1 MGPLHGLRMVEL
13 AGIGPAPFAAM
24 LLADMGA
31 EIIRIDRP
39 EPAELG
45 LPDPREPKFDVLN
58 RGRRSI
64 AIDLKHAAGRS
75 AALRLIAGADAL
87 LEGFRPGVTERLGL
101 GPDACFAANPRLVYG
116 RVTGFGQ
123 DGPFAQQAGHDI
135 NYIAL
140 SGALSAIG
148 RDGERPAIP
157 LNLVGDFGGGGM
169 VLAFGVLAAVM
180 AAQRDGKGQVVDA
193 AMVDGAAYL
202 MSMIYGFASAGL
214 WHDRRGFNRLDGGA
228 PWYDVYET
236 ADGLHVAVGAI
247 EGRFYAALLR
257 GLGLDAEPLP
267 DQQDRAGWPI
277 LRRRFTVVFRSRK
290 RADWEAIFAGTD
302 ACVTPVLS
310 LSEAPEHPHNI
321 ARRTFHVR
329 DGVTEPAPVPRFS
342 RTPASLGALPRE
354 AGADSRQILA
364 DWGFQQR
371 EIDELVAMRVVNCT
385 GPA

>member
-1 MGPLHGLRMVEL
+1 MGPLDGLRIVEL

-31 EIIRIDRP
+31 EIIRIDRM

-45 LPDPREPKFDVLN
+45 LPDPRDPKFDVLN

-64 AIDLKHAAGRS
+64 AIDLKQAAGR
-75 AALRLIAGADAL
+75 ATALRLIAGADAL

-101 GPDACFAANPRLVYG
+101 GPDACLAANPRLVYG

-123 DGPFAQQAGHDI
+123 DGPLAKHAGHDI

-140 SGALSAIG
+140 SGALSAMG

-169 VLAFGVLAAVM
+169 VLAFGVLAAIM
-180 AAQRDGKGQVVDA
+180 AARRDGKGQVVDA

-202 MSMIYGFASAGL
+202 MSMIYGFASAGF
-214 WHDRRGFNRLDGGA
+214 WHDRRGTNRLDGGA

-236 ADGLHVAVGAI
+236 ADGKHVAVGAI
-247 EGRFYAALLR
+247 ESRFYAALLR
-257 GLGLDAEPLP
+257 GLQLHDEQLP
-267 DQQDRAGWPI
+267 AQQDRAGWPI
-277 LRRRFTVVFRSRK
+277 LRHRFAEVFRSRT
-290 RADWEAIFAGTD
+290 RAHWEATFAGTD

-310 LSEAPEHPHNI
+310 LTEAPQHPHNA

-342 RTPASLGALPRE
+342 RTPASLGAAPRH
-354 AGADSRQILA
+354 AGADTLQILV
-364 DWGFQQR
+364 DWSFQQY
-371 EIDELVAMRVVNCT
+371 EIAELSAMRAI
-385 GPA
+385 GSPAST